1 MESHAKLFGHPV
13 HPMLVVFPLGLLAA
27 SLGFDFGFL
36 ATNNA
41 EFAVVSF
48 WMIGAGIV
56 GGLLAA
62 VFGAVDWWAIPSN
75 TRANAIATWHGGGN
89 LIVVLLFIANW
100 FLRLYTPGYQPQAL
114 EIFLSCVAVALALV
128 TGWLGGELVDRLG
141 VGVDDRANLDAPS
154 SLSSRRPLES
164 HPRRA

>member
-48 WMIGAGIV
+48 WMIGAGIM

-75 TRANAIATWHGGGN
+75 TRANLTFALHAVFGLSGRKILFVFNGG
-89 LIVVLLFIANW
+89 LVESDQVKTYPLF
-100 FLRLYTPGYQPQAL
+100 
-114 EIFLSCVAVALALV
+114 
-128 TGWLGGELVDRLG
+128 
-141 VGVDDRANLDAPS
+141 
-154 SLSSRRPLES
+154 
-164 HPRRA
+164 